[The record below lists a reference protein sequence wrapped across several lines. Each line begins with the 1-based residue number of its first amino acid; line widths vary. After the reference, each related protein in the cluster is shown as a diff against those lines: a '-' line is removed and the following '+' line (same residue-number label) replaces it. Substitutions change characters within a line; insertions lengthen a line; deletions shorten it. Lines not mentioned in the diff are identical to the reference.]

1 MLSRL
6 SVVTCCLSLAAL
18 CAAGSASALQLPLP
32 PPGEDIVGQAQV
44 IKAKY
49 EDTFADLGTTY
60 DLGYSEMVAAN
71 PGVDAWLPGA
81 GTEIVLPTRFILPPG
96 PREGIVINLAEYRL
110 YYFPKGQNVVYTFP
124 LGIGREGWGSPIAH
138 TSIIAKT
145 PNPTWTPPASIKA
158 EHAANGDP
166 LPNVVPAGP
175 DNPLG
180 PFKFTLG
187 TPGYLIHGSNMKFGI
202 GTRTSHGCFR
212 MFNNNVLEMAG
223 MVPVGT
229 SVRIIND
236 AYKFGRSGGKVYLE
250 AHTPLNDDG
259 TPSVVD
265 KHTAVINALLKRED
279 LANQLRVNWDQ
290 VRDVVAAEDGLP
302 ASKPWKVSTF
312 TPGKKCG
319 TALLPV
325 ITAMAFQRRTSS
337 VVVSSFSSGC
347 RSSAPGPSKNQAAS
361 PPRARMASCTG
372 RRIASA

>member
-32 PPGEDIVGQAQV
+32 PPGEDIVGQVQV

-302 ASKPWKVSTF
+302 TEIGEPGAASV
-312 TPGKKCG
+312 
-319 TALLPV
+319 AV
-325 ITAMAFQRRTSS
+325 
-337 VVVSSFSSGC
+337 
-347 RSSAPGPSKNQAAS
+347 SAPIDLPQ
-361 PPRARMASCTG
+361 
-372 RRIASA
+372 

>member
-1 MLSRL
+1 MLPRFPA
-6 SVVTCCLSLAAL
+6 VTRCLTLAAL
-18 CAAGSASALQLPLP
+18 FVAGPVAALELPLP
-32 PPGEDIVGQAQV
+32 PPGEDIIGQVQV

-60 DLGYSEMVAAN
+60 DLGYTEMVAAN

-81 GTEIVLPTRFILPPG
+81 GTEIILPTRFILPPG

-110 YYFPKGQNVVYTFP
+110 YYYPKGKNVVYTFP

-138 TSIIAKT
+138 TSITAKT

-158 EHAANGDP
+158 EHAADGDP

-187 TPGYLIHGSNMKFGI
+187 TPGYLIHGSNKKFGI
-202 GTRTSHGCFR
+202 GMRTSHGCFR

-236 AYKFGRSGGKVYLE
+236 PYKFGMSGGKVYLE
-250 AHTPLNDDG
+250 AHTPLDDKG
-259 TPSVVD
+259 NPSVVD
-265 KHTAVINALLKRED
+265 KHTAVINAMLKRED
-279 LANQLRVNWDQ
+279 ITNNLRMNWDV

-302 ASKPWKVSTF
+302 VEIAV
-312 TPGKKCG
+312 PGNG
-319 TALLPV
+319 AAP
-325 ITAMAFQRRTSS
+325 M
-337 VVVSSFSSGC
+337 VSST
-347 RSSAPGPSKNQAAS
+347 PIDPLQ
-361 PPRARMASCTG
+361 
-372 RRIASA
+372 